1 MRQSPKA
8 STVKLRVSFDP
19 TRLPGMLHDL
29 SRPALLAPI
38 PSEGGEAMK
47 TLLMRI
53 VPTVVLLA
61 VPAVVLAAGKAVE
74 MACCAGGA
82 CCPNCQFC

>member
-1 MRQSPKA
+1 
-8 STVKLRVSFDP
+8 
-19 TRLPGMLHDL
+19 
-29 SRPALLAPI
+29 
-38 PSEGGEAMK
+38 MK